1 MSAQIISGKKLAQE
15 FHKGIKEE
23 VKKLN
28 NADITPGLAVII
40 VGQNP
45 ASLSYVKAKIKDC
58 EQVGILSKAV
68 RLPEDTTEKE
78 LLDHIHQFNEDPN
91 IHGILV
97 QLPLPAHISEKAV
110 ITAVSPEKD
119 VDGFHPVNVGNMVI
133 GDDCF
138 LPCTPHGIVK
148 MIQSTGTT
156 IEGKHVVVVGR
167 SNIVGKP
174 VSLLLL
180 QENAT
185 VTICHSKTKELAEE
199 TKKADILVVAVGRA
213 GVIGKE
219 HVSPGTIVIDVGVN
233 RAENGKLVGDVCFD
247 EVKEVAGFI
256 TPVPGGVGPMT
267 RTMLLFNTL
276 ESAKRVTKLGAQG
289 AI

>member
-1 MSAQIISGKKLAQE
+1 MSAQIISGKELALK
-15 FHKGIKEE
+15 FHKGIKVE
-23 VKKLN
+23 VEKLKS
-28 NADITPGLAVII
+28 ADVTPGLAVII
-40 VGQNP
+40 VGENP
-45 ASLSYVKAKIKDC
+45 ASLSYVKAKVKDC
-58 EQVGILSKAV
+58 EQVGILSKAI
-68 RLPEDTTEKE
+68 RLPVETTEKE
-78 LLDHIHQFNEDPN
+78 LLDQIKKFNEDPN

-97 QLPLPAHISEKAV
+97 QLPLPKHISEKAV
-110 ITAVSPEKD
+110 IAAISPDKD

-138 LPCTPHGIVK
+138 LPCTPHGIIK
-148 MIQSTGTT
+148 MIQSTGTV

-199 TKKADILVVAVGRA
+199 TKKADILVVAVGKA

-233 RAENGKLVGDVCFD
+233 RAENGKLVGDVRFD

-276 ESAKRVTKLGAQG
+276 ESAKRKEKQG
-289 AI
+289 AEVVK

>member
-1 MSAQIISGKKLAQE
+1 MTAQIINGKELAKE
-15 FHKGIKEE
+15 FHKEIKTE
-23 VKKLN
+23 VEKLKN
-28 NADITPGLAVII
+28 VGITPGLAVII
-40 VGQNP
+40 VGENP
-45 ASLSYVKAKIKDC
+45 ASQSYVKAKIKDC
-58 EQVGILSKAV
+58 EQVGIFSQAI
-68 RLPEDTTEKE
+68 RLPVETTEKD
-78 LLDHIHQFNEDPN
+78 LLQHVHRLNEDSN

-97 QLPLPAHISEKAV
+97 QLPLPSHISEQAV
-110 ITAVSPEKD
+110 IATISPEKD
-119 VDGFHPVNVGNMVI
+119 VDGFHPINVGNMVI
-133 GDDCF
+133 GGRCF
-138 LPCTPHGIVK
+138 LPCTPHGIIK
-148 MIQSTGTT
+148 MIQSTGTS
-156 IEGKHVVVVGR
+156 IEGQHVVVIGR

-185 VTICHSKTKELAEE
+185 VTICHSKTKDLAEV

-219 HVSPGTIVIDVGVN
+219 HVSPGAIVIDVGVN

-247 EVKEVAGFI
+247 EVKEVAGHI

-276 ESAKRVTKLGAQG
+276 ESAKRKTKIGVV
-289 AI
+289 